1 MAEIG
6 LVPFAGVAREVAQ
19 RPRQRGRKKH
29 LLGYSSKKTKGTGEF
44 HLYVVVG
51 GNSFG
56 GPKGR
61 SMTATQHSKE
71 LRAFCYEHHVEMR
84 LAQNLSDTTDA
95 TTQALPY
102 ACTEPDCLVH
112 YNIFRGYFVPGQKGN
127 TNELDMVPN
136 VRCLHDGTP
145 MYLAE
150 LNPDKTS
157 FRLWICPR
165 CDRRHTNEQGLIGL
179 ASEKAQDASG
189 KSWVE
194 PNP

>member
-1 MAEIG
+1 
-6 LVPFAGVAREVAQ
+6 
-19 RPRQRGRKKH
+19 
-29 LLGYSSKKTKGTGEF
+29 
-44 HLYVVVG
+44 
-51 GNSFG
+51 
-56 GPKGR
+56 
-61 SMTATQHSKE
+61 
-71 LRAFCYEHHVEMR
+71 
-84 LAQNLSDTTDA
+84 
-95 TTQALPY
+95 
-102 ACTEPDCLVH
+102 
-112 YNIFRGYFVPGQKGN
+112 
-127 TNELDMVPN
+127 
-136 VRCLHDGTP
+136 